1 MFTLEDIDLS
11 AELEYFRING
21 LDVLHAIEGDSDT
34 SPEADARLH
43 PTDYFIAG
51 V

>member
-11 AELEYFRING
+11 AELEFFRING
-21 LDVLHAIEGDSDT
+21 TDVLHPYEDGGDT
-34 SPEADARLH
+34 VPEANACLH
-43 PTDYFIAG
+43 PFDYFIAG

>member
-11 AELEYFRING
+11 AELEFFRING
-21 LDVLHAIEGDSDT
+21 TDVLHAFEIDGDSA
-34 SPEADARLH
+34 PESDARLH
-43 PTDYFIAG
+43 PADYFIAG